1 MAPSI
6 LDVSIERLRASITE
20 GRPESVR
27 FRQNEFQ
34 RLHAALR
41 ENSASICDAISKEE
55 SCSIAD
61 AEKEFYL
68 TMDALRTFYE
78 TLDFDQLLKQ
88 EYLVKEGKDNRNRRV
103 GLGLVAIRPSS
114 HSQFYS
120 VLVPLSAAIAAGNC
134 VILEVSFF
142 AKTKQDRNGLLL
154 TLDQLTNS
162 LSAVGAALLN
172 YLPSALDQ
180 DTFFITPNKLQLS
193 QLSKTDLFVNQT
205 SQNADFSISQLTSSS
220 QSTPIAIID
229 RTADINV
236 AAKAIITARL
246 VPHWTSPYSPELVI
260 VNAFILDAF
269 KTACLKYTDD
279 LSNLT
284 IRTCSS
290 ITDAIT
296 SQKESPVFLATYLFA
311 APSVSKFLSEQL
323 PSQVSYINQI
333 PLCLLYGPA
342 SPSSLPPSQH
352 PRYTPEMFSVS
363 RPQIVSKEPEIPNK
377 VDVLREF
384 ATKKLKET
392 GQKPGYAVGFFE
404 QGIFIGLGVTAL
416 VVLPAVGWGMWTVG
430 RQAWKYAA
438 ARGKLM

>member
-1 MAPSI
+1 
-6 LDVSIERLRASITE
+6 
-20 GRPESVR
+20 
-27 FRQNEFQ
+27 
-34 RLHAALR
+34 
-41 ENSASICDAISKEE
+41 
-55 SCSIAD
+55 
-61 AEKEFYL
+61 
-68 TMDALRTFYE
+68 
-78 TLDFDQLLKQ
+78 
-88 EYLVKEGKDNRNRRV
+88 
-103 GLGLVAIRPSS
+103 
-114 HSQFYS
+114 
-120 VLVPLSAAIAAGNC
+120 
-134 VILEVSFF
+134 
-142 AKTKQDRNGLLL
+142 LLL
-154 TLDQLTNS
+154 IPDQLTNS
-162 LSAVGAALLN
+162 PSAVGATLLN

-180 DTFFITPNKLQLS
+180 DTFFITPNKLQPS

-205 SQNADFSISQLTSSS
+205 GQSADFSISQLTSFA

-236 AAKAIITARL
+236 AAKAITTARL
-246 VPHWTSPYSPELVI
+246 VPHRISPYSPELVI

-284 IRTCSS
+284 IKTCTS

-333 PLCLLYGPA
+333 PLSLLYGPA

-352 PRYTPEMFSVS
+352 PRYTPEMFSVP

-377 VDVLREF
+377 VDVLREL

-416 VVLPAVGWGMWTVG
+416 VVLPTVSWGMWTVG
-430 RQAWKYAA
+430 KQAWKYAA